1 MGAPPTAELE
11 PLADGRIAQTDEQ
24 DMGMTYTE
32 LSTFGTLRKTS
43 KCGPYSMFCKLVNKW
58 GDQSKPV
65 EVSWNLTLGNTTNFA
80 CCGFFLQFL
89 CRQDSLGLFSF
100 LQLQIDYCIYLIIR
114 KHLNLISLFS

>member
-11 PLADGRIAQTDEQ
+11 PLADGRIAQTDEH

-65 EVSWNLTLGNTTNFA
+65 EVSWGFNF
-80 CCGFFLQFL
+80 
-89 CRQDSLGLFSF
+89 R
-100 LQLQIDYCIYLIIR
+100 
-114 KHLNLISLFS
+114 